1 MLHSKMEVITPSL
14 HTTRVRVRVRANES
28 TTQGLWAPVDAAAW
42 SVCTGLEFIS
52 LTGEFKMKLNL
63 SLVPHVKMKLNLILS
78 TGV

>member
-1 MLHSKMEVITPSL
+1 MEVITPSL

-52 LTGEFKMKLNL
+52 LT
-63 SLVPHVKMKLNLILS
+63 
-78 TGV
+78 